1 MMGGLRKE
9 REKNDNNSPR
19 PSAIYLDHAPFSADD
34 LDLEEVI
41 FIGFWV
47 KIDKNSFLTTPTF
60 DLDLLSDDLDL

>member
-1 MMGGLRKE
+1 MQAL
-9 REKNDNNSPR
+9 EKSI
-19 PSAIYLDHAPFSADD
+19 SASAASKNKFWTTPLFSADD